1 MRPAPVRKTGGT
13 TRTAEL
19 AIDIHPLEQFKIERL
34 IPIHIGGID
43 VSYTN
48 AALLMT
54 VAVARSPR

>member
-1 MRPAPVRKTGGT
+1 M
-13 TRTAEL
+13 

-54 VAVARSPR
+54 VAVALITALIVLGKIGRAHV